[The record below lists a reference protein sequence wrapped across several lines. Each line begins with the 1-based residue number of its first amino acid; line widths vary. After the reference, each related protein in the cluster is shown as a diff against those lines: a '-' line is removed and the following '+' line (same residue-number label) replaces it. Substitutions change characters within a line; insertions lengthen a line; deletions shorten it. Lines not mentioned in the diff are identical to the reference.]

1 MTISAPMTLPTMTP
15 VWFDFAEVVDA
26 AEAACVDEIDE
37 EEVKVDEVVVD
48 MGTEWVD
55 SGASE

>member
-1 MTISAPMTLPTMTP
+1 MTP
-15 VWFDFAEVVDA
+15 VLFDFAEVVDV
-26 AEAACVDEIDE
+26 AETACVDEIDE
-37 EEVKVDEVVVD
+37 EEVKEDEVVVD

>member
-1 MTISAPMTLPTMTP
+1 MTLPTMTP